1 MRSLSFIS
9 LIFILYSTAIFAVP
23 SRDQLKKDLGLENTI
38 VFSHV
43 VAKDTPKGKG
53 AEQLKELVKNSKGLD
68 NVPEIQVYPDS
79 VLFDDNKVMQALADN
94 KVQLAAPSISKLLTI
109 NSKLKIFDFP
119 FLFLTVDDVSKFY
132 EAAREKLFVSEKVGN
147 STFWYLDKD
156 KNYLVLGLWHGGM
169 KQITSDKEVIVSID
183 KLLEGLKFRI
193 QSSPVIEL
201 TFSSLGAEPKP
212 EDNFAKVLKMLKT
225 KKINGQENTWSNI
238 VTGKFYEE
246 QTYFLETNHSYL
258 GYLLITNQSFLK
270 KHLENPEN
278 GKKWQVIF
286 EQVTRNVNQ
295 STDNADART
304 SLESILRKR
313 AKAQQ
318 SPAQE
323 KSDELIKPFE
333 AKVREE
339 WCEKIYRTRYSDWK
353 NLVDEVGKEI
363 VQLAIDGKKGD
374 QCPYNHLTK
383 LIK

>member
-156 KNYLVLGLWHGGM
+156 KN
-169 KQITSDKEVIVSID
+169 
-183 KLLEGLKFRI
+183 
-193 QSSPVIEL
+193 
-201 TFSSLGAEPKP
+201 
-212 EDNFAKVLKMLKT
+212 MLY
-225 KKINGQENTWSNI
+225 IC
-238 VTGKFYEE
+238 
-246 QTYFLETNHSYL
+246 
-258 GYLLITNQSFLK
+258 
-270 KHLENPEN
+270 
-278 GKKWQVIF
+278 
-286 EQVTRNVNQ
+286 TR
-295 STDNADART
+295 
-304 SLESILRKR
+304 
-313 AKAQQ
+313 
-318 SPAQE
+318 
-323 KSDELIKPFE
+323 
-333 AKVREE
+333 
-339 WCEKIYRTRYSDWK
+339 
-353 NLVDEVGKEI
+353 KEI
-363 VQLAIDGKKGD
+363 DVL
-374 QCPYNHLTK
+374 H
-383 LIK
+383 